1 MAALDGVREVEILEP
16 AEAGEGISSLRV
28 AVTRD
33 VRDAVG
39 RSLVEAGLGILELAR
54 EKELESMFLELLGEG
69 AEQSGRKRRKKKQAD
84 AAAAAP
90 AEAPTSSQEP
100 S

>member
-1 MAALDGVREVEILEP
+1 
-16 AEAGEGISSLRV
+16 
-28 AVTRD
+28 VTRD

-39 RSLVEAGLGILELAR
+39 RRLLEAGLGILELAR

-69 AEQSGRKRRKKKQAD
+69 AEQSGRKRRKKKQAAAD
-84 AAAAAP
+84 ADASSAAAP
-90 AEAPTSSQEP
+90 DASTSSQEP